1 MTTQSFCQQFF
12 MAQGVAI
19 SEKCHW
25 CHLVST
31 DNSIMTVEEV
41 VLRYC
46 VYDTMTL
53 HNNNNNKYNNNH

>member
-1 MTTQSFCQQFF
+1 
-12 MAQGVAI
+12 
-19 SEKCHW
+19 
-25 CHLVST
+25 
-31 DNSIMTVEEV
+31 MTVEEV